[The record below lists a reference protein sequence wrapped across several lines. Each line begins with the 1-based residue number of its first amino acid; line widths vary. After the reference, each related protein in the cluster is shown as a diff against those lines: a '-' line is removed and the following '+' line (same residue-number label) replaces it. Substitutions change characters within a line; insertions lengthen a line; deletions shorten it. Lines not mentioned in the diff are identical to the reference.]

1 MEFLQVGNVPYIMG
15 DHILHSDAFYVSLL
29 VSKHSDHRLSFPS
42 SVEKPGNKNRQTIP
56 FILKALLPRRRWVRF
71 NLSLAS
77 HTMSLWIMVLQLSF
91 GVLLIILTVVT
102 ITYMWCL
109 EWQPAA
115 AFEPSF
121 CWKSLQMT
129 KCHQSRELS
138 VGFQWTSSLKIVLTV
153 TASIAENLLAES
165 SL

>member
-29 VSKHSDHRLSFPS
+29 VSKHSNHRLSFPS
-42 SVEKPGNKNRQTIP
+42 SVEKLGNKNRQTIP

-71 NLSLAS
+71 NLLLAS

-91 GVLLIILTVVT
+91 GVLLIILTAVT
-102 ITYMWCL
+102 ITYVWCL

-115 AFEPSF
+115 AFM
-121 CWKSLQMT
+121 SL
-129 KCHQSRELS
+129 LS
-138 VGFQWTSSLKIVLTV
+138 VGKACKWLNVTRAGSSPWV
-153 TASIAENLLAES
+153 S
-165 SL
+165 SGPPV